1 MEGRDYCACE
11 HAPWPAGQF
20 VAIVKRHRAWKRGE
34 QTEEEGR
41 RKKSDFLHV
50 FPGIPTFLLVWHDG
64 AEFGQRRRRRN
75 RRRYHQKRRAAVSS
89 DFEVTW
95 SGPNRSAAPI
105 RGSDFAHNLSN

>member
-41 RKKSDFLHV
+41 NRISCMFFQRFQPSFLC
-50 FPGIPTFLLVWHDG
+50 GMM
-64 AEFGQRRRRRN
+64 
-75 RRRYHQKRRAAVSS
+75 
-89 DFEVTW
+89 
-95 SGPNRSAAPI
+95 GPNLVSGGGGGIGGDII
-105 RGSDFAHNLSN
+105 RKGGQQSVATSR